1 VDNAS
6 GSVYVT
12 GYARDASNMP
22 HAILRKGSTATA
34 GGGFATISDYQHE
47 PGKYTSAN
55 AVVIGPSGELVQALQ
70 ASLSTGGDLWLI
82 RASYDGGATF
92 SVLDEFQYVPGTGGI
107 PNGLVTAGAS
117 LFAIGR
123 TETSHWI
130 TRKY

>member
-1 VDNAS
+1 
-6 GSVYVT
+6 
-12 GYARDASNMP
+12 MP
-22 HAILRKGSTATA
+22 HAILRKGSTAAA

-55 AVVIGPSGELVQALQ
+55 AVVIGPSGELVQALY
-70 ASLSTGGDLWLI
+70 AGRSTGGWLWLI

-117 LFAIGR
+117 LFAIGKADDGV
-123 TETSHWI
+123 TNHWI